1 MRIIVYG
8 IGAIGGTVAAALA
21 RCGQEVIGIARG
33 AHLEAARASGILLRT
48 PDVTAKVEFPC
59 CADPTEIA
67 FRSDDIVV
75 LAIKSQDTLPAL
87 ERLRAAGVANQAIFC
102 MQNGVANERRALR
115 LFRNVHGITVL
126 MPAALAAPGEV
137 CAFGTP
143 RVGIFDLGRYPCG
156 RDDSDLQFA
165 QALDTA
171 NIAAFVSSNVMQSK
185 YGKLLMNL
193 NNIVEAALGVDAD
206 TKRFQLVLRAEAET
220 VYRAAGIT
228 WVDPGSS
235 HAPRAHLMQHGAVEG
250 VSRAGSTTQSLARA
264 LGSVETDYLNGEIV
278 LLGRLHGVPVP
289 ANSYF
294 VDLSARMVC
303 DGLGPGSFSAEEVKV
318 GLTTALK
325 ADDKRRGSVP
335 SGISLC

>member
-1 MRIIVYG
+1 
-8 IGAIGGTVAAALA
+8 
-21 RCGQEVIGIARG
+21 
-33 AHLEAARASGILLRT
+33 
-48 PDVTAKVEFPC
+48 
-59 CADPTEIA
+59 
-67 FRSDDIVV
+67 
-75 LAIKSQDTLPAL
+75 
-87 ERLRAAGVANQAIFC
+87 
-102 MQNGVANERRALR
+102 
-115 LFRNVHGITVL
+115 
-126 MPAALAAPGEV
+126 
-137 CAFGTP
+137 
-143 RVGIFDLGRYPCG
+143 
-156 RDDSDLQFA
+156 
-165 QALDTA
+165 
-171 NIAAFVSSNVMQSK
+171 
-185 YGKLLMNL
+185 MNL

-303 DGLGPGSFSAEEVKV
+303 DGLEARVVLSGGGKGGPHDSVEGRRQTARV
-318 GLTTALK
+318 GPFGDQPLLK
-325 ADDKRRGSVP
+325 G
-335 SGISLC
+335 